1 MGQNPCYGD
10 ITSQGHTA
18 YTKNIGYGIAP
29 MTTNPLDSAEES
41 PIEPLHN
48 IEDKADLHDNICYGS
63 VAPTTTN
70 PLDCAEDK
78 ADMHDNICYGSV
90 APTMTSDVNAS
101 NIDDTEDMQ
110 DNSGYRVVSVMTNP
124 QDYISTDDG
133 VDSHDSYDYV
143 VYK

>member
-63 VAPTTTN
+63 VAPT
-70 PLDCAEDK
+70 
-78 ADMHDNICYGSV
+78 
-90 APTMTSDVNAS
+90 MTSDVDAS

-110 DNSGYRVVSVMTNP
+110 DNSGYRVIPVMTNP
-124 QDYISTDDG
+124 QDYISTDG
-133 VDSHDSYDYV
+133 LDSHDSYDYV